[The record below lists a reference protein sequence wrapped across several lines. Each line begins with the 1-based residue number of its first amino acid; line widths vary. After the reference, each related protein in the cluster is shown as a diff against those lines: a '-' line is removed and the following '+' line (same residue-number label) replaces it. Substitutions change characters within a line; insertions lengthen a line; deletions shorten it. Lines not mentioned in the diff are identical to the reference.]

1 MMKADPRIV
10 NIIGFC
16 RFTVITAFKFLDNV
30 AGHIDTVLSL
40 VTQRSWS

>member
-16 RFTVITAFKFLDNV
+16 RFTVITTFKFLDDV
-30 AGHIDTVLSL
+30 AGHIDTCFPL
-40 VTQRSWS
+40 VGQHSRS